1 MYFWLCWVST
11 AVQTL
16 SRCGERGQL
25 LGAVQGPLIAV
36 APLVVEHRLEGMQAS
51 VLVAHALSA
60 PTAYGL
66 FLDQGSIRVPCI
78 ARRTLIYCT
87 TREVLPL
94 LLR

>member
-1 MYFWLCWVST
+1 MLGLHCCADFVALRRAGAPLGRS
-11 AVQTL
+11 AGASHRSAS
-16 SRCGERGQL
+16 SRCK
-25 LGAVQGPLIAV
+25 
-36 APLVVEHRLEGMQAS
+36 HRLEGVQAS

-66 FLDQGSIRVPCI
+66 FLDQGANRVPCI

-87 TREVLPL
+87 AREVLPL